1 MGWYGFGRCVNCIT
15 LGNPPENL
23 LSSLPGDWSEVPVTE
38 ILYLAESV
46 LYASHRGRGAG
57 KAFFDA
63 REAFAQEIGRRYV
76 AFAAVVRA
84 HDDPQK
90 PAEYRDLA
98 PWWRRLGYRPV
109 PGALCSMMWKDHGRE
124 QAELHHLQVWIK
136 KTMTALTVRQ
146 HKVAAATYPLNWF
159 DDWQGYEDKITS
171 WIEEAFSHG
180 AKLAVFPHHGGQELA
195 SLCGDP
201 QQAADP
207 IASVDV
213 ITNLQRQVCGLHQ
226 HLADKFD
233 MHILG
238 ASAAIR
244 LTNGQV
250 VNRAY
255 FYSPMRPLQWQDKQ
269 VMTRW
274 ERDDWIVQ
282 RGDEIDM
289 FDTALGKI
297 AVLICYDCEFPDIGA
312 PVG

>member
-1 MGWYGFGRCVNCIT
+1 MDLVGVSTASRWET
-15 LGNPPENL
+15 HPENL

-38 ILYLAESV
+38 VLYLAESV
-46 LYASHRGRGAG
+46 LYASHRGHGAG

-90 PAEYRDLA
+90 TADYRDLA

-109 PGALCSMMWKDHGRE
+109 PGRPMFHDVERPWPRTSRASSSSGLD
-124 QAELHHLQVWIK
+124 Q
-136 KTMTALTVRQ
+136 KTMKALTVRQ
-146 HKVAAATYPLNWF
+146 YKVAAATYPLNWF
-159 DDWQGYEDKITS
+159 DDWQGYEDKLTS

-180 AKLAVFPHHGGQELA
+180 AKLAVFPEYGGQELA

-238 ASAAIR
+238 A
-244 LTNGQV
+244 
-250 VNRAY
+250 
-255 FYSPMRPLQWQDKQ
+255 
-269 VMTRW
+269 
-274 ERDDWIVQ
+274 
-282 RGDEIDM
+282 
-289 FDTALGKI
+289 
-297 AVLICYDCEFPDIGA
+297 VLLS
-312 PVG
+312 V

>member
-1 MGWYGFGRCVNCIT
+1 
-15 LGNPPENL
+15 
-23 LSSLPGDWSEVPVTE
+23 
-38 ILYLAESV
+38 
-46 LYASHRGRGAG
+46 
-57 KAFFDA
+57 
-63 REAFAQEIGRRYV
+63 
-76 AFAAVVRA
+76 
-84 HDDPQK
+84 
-90 PAEYRDLA
+90 
-98 PWWRRLGYRPV
+98 
-109 PGALCSMMWKDHGRE
+109 
-124 QAELHHLQVWIK
+124 
-136 KTMTALTVRQ
+136 MTALTVRQ
-146 HKVAAATYPLNWF
+146 YKVAAATYPLNWF
-159 DDWQGYEDKITS
+159 DDWQAYEEKLTS
-171 WIEEAFSHG
+171 WIEEAFNNG
-180 AKLAVFPHHGGQELA
+180 AKLAVFPEYGGQELA

-233 MHILG
+233 MHILSS
-238 ASAAIR
+238 SAAIR

-282 RGDEIDM
+282 RGDEVDV

-297 AVLICYDCEFPDIGA
+297 AVLICYDCEFPMLTRRLVEVGAELLLVPSATETEHGYHRVRIGA
-312 PVG
+312 MARALESQCYAVHAPTTGNCFHEAVDINQGAAGIYVPPDASDPRLPANGILAMAEMNQPGWTYAEIDLDLVQKLRSEGHVLNVKHWPESL